1 MAYHITFALTPTSI
15 SSISS
20 ITQMLTGENWNENM
34 YEGIVVSG
42 SYLMVIYYLVVVI
55 IGIFIVLNLF
65 LAILLADFDAGE
77 PPDFSLNGILS
88 LCGMNQSGDKEEGLP
103 TSVGDGFSANQVR

>member
-1 MAYHITFALTPTSI
+1 
-15 SSISS
+15 
-20 ITQMLTGENWNENM
+20 MLTGENWNENM

-42 SYLMVIYYLVVVI
+42 TYWMVVYYLVVVI

-77 PPDFSLNGILS
+77 PPDFRCRVAHFETMPIRAGLRPNLS
-88 LCGMNQSGDKEEGLP
+88 TPPHHRTTGRPSDL
-103 TSVGDGFSANQVR
+103 